1 MPSAKL
7 RLFHYNKRV
16 NQPLIKGVH
25 MKVFLL
31 SAFLLLPVLAK
42 AELNPNEIVKKA
54 DLKRGLGN
62 VSHSFNVIV
71 TDQDNKRE
79 MFHVSFRDVN
89 NTLTEQTEPER
100 ARGRKLLMKDYDI
113 WMFTPNIKKAIR
125 ISLEQKLTGQV
136 SNGDIAR
143 TNYAEDY
150 DATMIEDKKDL
161 ENYHLDLRAK
171 NKKVTYGRIEYVVSK
186 KEYAPVEATFFA
198 LSGKP
203 LKRAKFSDFKPIQ
216 GMSRS
221 TKMIITDY
229 IQKEKQSTLIFQDH
243 RPEKFSDS
251 LFNKEGLEF

>member
-1 MPSAKL
+1 
-7 RLFHYNKRV
+7 
-16 NQPLIKGVH
+16 
-25 MKVFLL
+25 MKMSVQSLLL
-31 SAFLLLPVLAK
+31 SCLFIFPSLTL
-42 AELNPNEIVKKA
+42 AELSPNEIVKKA

-62 VSHSFNVIV
+62 VSHSFNVSV
-71 TDQDNKRE
+71 TDQDSKKE
-79 MFHVSFRDVN
+79 MFHVYFKDVN

-143 TNYAEDY
+143 TNYSEDY
-150 DATMIEDKKDL
+150 EATMIEDKKDV
-161 ENYHLDLRAK
+161 ENYHLDLKAK

-186 KEYAPVEATFFA
+186 KEYSPVEATFFA

-203 LKRAKFSDFKPIQ
+203 LKRARFSDFKNIQ

-221 TKMIITDY
+221 TKMVITDY
-229 IQKEKQSTLIFQDH
+229 LQKDKQSTMIFQDH
-243 RPEKFSDS
+243 KPEKFSDS

>member
-1 MPSAKL
+1 MSC
-7 RLFHYNKRV
+7 
-16 NQPLIKGVH
+16 LILV
-25 MKVFLL
+25 
-31 SAFLLLPVLAK
+31 PVLAL
-42 AELNPNEIVKKA
+42 AELAPNEIVKKA

-62 VSHSFNVIV
+62 VSHSFNVLV
-71 TDQDNKRE
+71 TDHENKKE
-79 MFHVSFRDVN
+79 KYHVSFKDVN

-113 WMFTPNIKKAIR
+113 WLFTPNIKKALR

-150 DATMIEDKKDL
+150 EATLIEDKKDKD
-161 ENYHLDLRAK
+161 NYYLDLKAK

-186 KEYAPVEATFFA
+186 KEYAPLEATFFA

-203 LKRAKFSDFKPIQ
+203 LKRARFSDFKAIQ
-216 GMSRS
+216 GMNRA
-221 TKMIITDY
+221 TKMVITDY
-229 IQKEKQSTLIFQDH
+229 LQKDKVSTLVFQDH
-243 RPEKFSDS
+243 KPEKFSDS